1 MAVKI
6 ITNTIDEEEINL
18 SSIVVAKHSDGTQY
32 MLVRDVAYREYRLV
46 DLAKGIVCGQ
56 GNDNDL
62 KQFIEK
68 YGLRLVT
75 NDIEFVLNKARQ
87 YKDDDE

>member
-6 ITNTIDEEEINL
+6 ITNTIDEEEITL

-46 DLAKGIVCGQ
+46 DLSKGIICGQ

-68 YGLRLVT
+68 YGLRLIT
-75 NDIEFVLNKARQ
+75 NDIEITLNKARQ
-87 YKDDDE
+87 YEDDDE